1 MDDHEGRP
9 GRTARQAAIRSG
21 LLALLAGM
29 ALACSAAAEDRLS
42 SARRLGAELLI
53 LDGDVRELIA
63 GRAGAL
69 ERDGLV
75 LRLQGALSSLPLTLR
90 RAGGNPQ
97 SASALRSHL
106 ERRDWQAFKA
116 TLAPLI
122 RRYPFTA
129 PFLTLPV
136 TPQRI
141 AAGKTLHKET
151 CAACH
156 DADWGDTL
164 LPAKNLAALAARLP
178 RAEFAARLWLGV
190 RGTREHAYA
199 NPFSDE
205 ELANLLAYY
214 EKARP

>member
-1 MDDHEGRP
+1 MDDHQGRP

-21 LLALLAGM
+21 LLALLAGLT
-29 ALACSAAAEDRLS
+29 LAGSAAAEDRLS

-63 GRAGAL
+63 GRARPL
-69 ERDGLV
+69 EREGLV

-90 RAGGNPQ
+90 RAGADPQ

-116 TLAPLI
+116 ALAPLL
-122 RRYPFTA
+122 RRYPFAA
-129 PFLTLPV
+129 PFLALPA
-136 TPQRI
+136 TPHRI
-141 AAGKTLHKET
+141 AAGQALHKEN
-151 CAACH
+151 CAPCH
-156 DADWGDTL
+156 DADWGDVR
-164 LPAKNLAALAARLP
+164 LPAKNLAAMAARQP
-178 RAEFAARLWLGV
+178 RTEFAARLWLGV

-205 ELANLLAYY
+205 ELASLLAYY
-214 EKARP
+214 EKVRP